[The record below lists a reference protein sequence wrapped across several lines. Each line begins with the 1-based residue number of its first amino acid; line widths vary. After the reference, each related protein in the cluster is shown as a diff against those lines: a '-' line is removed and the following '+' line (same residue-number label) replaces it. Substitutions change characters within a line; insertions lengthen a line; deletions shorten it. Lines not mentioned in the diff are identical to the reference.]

1 MDKKFNIVD
10 LNERKLDLNRKIY
23 LQGEDDENVKI
34 NTHEIMKAREFLME
48 KSNLLEYKDRIN
60 LVTSYL
66 DQERQRDKSFNIFY
80 LIFTKAFDFVLTYDR
95 VDDLREAFVRYLN
108 MIYGYRNRKLRSS
121 SRGMVENEQLL
132 NNIKVQSLDVQSL
145 IFSKAQDKNR

>member
-1 MDKKFNIVD
+1 MDKKFNIID

-66 DQERQRDKSFNIFY
+66 EQERQRDKSFNIFY

>member
-1 MDKKFNIVD
+1 MDKKFNIID

-80 LIFTKAFDFVLTYDR
+80 LIFKKAFDFVLTYDR

>member
-1 MDKKFNIVD
+1 MDKKFNIID

-66 DQERQRDKSFNIFY
+66 DQERHRDKSFNIFY

-121 SRGMVENEQLL
+121 SREMVGNEQLL

>member
-1 MDKKFNIVD
+1 MDKKFNIID

-121 SRGMVENEQLL
+121 SREMVGNEQLL

>member
-1 MDKKFNIVD
+1 MDKKFNIID

>member
-1 MDKKFNIVD
+1 MDKKFNIID

-80 LIFTKAFDFVLTYDR
+80 LIFTKAFDFVLTYDQ

-121 SRGMVENEQLL
+121 SRGMVGNEQLL

>member
-1 MDKKFNIVD
+1 MDKKFNIID

-34 NTHEIMKAREFLME
+34 NTHEIMKAREFLIE

-80 LIFTKAFDFVLTYDR
+80 LIFTKAFDFVLTCDR

-121 SRGMVENEQLL
+121 PRGMVGNEQLL

>member
-1 MDKKFNIVD
+1 MDKKFNIID

-23 LQGEDDENVKI
+23 LQGEDDENAKT

-121 SRGMVENEQLL
+121 SRGIVGNEQLL

>member
-1 MDKKFNIVD
+1 MDKKFNIID

-121 SRGMVENEQLL
+121 SRGMVGNKQLL

>member
-1 MDKKFNIVD
+1 MDKKFNIID

-48 KSNLLEYKDRIN
+48 KSNLLEYKERIN

-121 SRGMVENEQLL
+121 SRGMVGNEQLL

>member
-1 MDKKFNIVD
+1 MDKKFNIID

-80 LIFTKAFDFVLTYDR
+80 LIFTKAFDFVLTCDR

-121 SRGMVENEQLL
+121 PRGMVGNEQLL

>member
-1 MDKKFNIVD
+1 MDKKFNIID

-66 DQERQRDKSFNIFY
+66 DQERQRELARMLSGHEDSQAAVRHAAE
-80 LIFTKAFDFVLTYDR
+80 LLQ
-95 VDDLREAFVRYLN
+95 EAV
-108 MIYGYRNRKLRSS
+108 MG
-121 SRGMVENEQLL
+121 
-132 NNIKVQSLDVQSL
+132 QSEP
-145 IFSKAQDKNR
+145 

>member
-1 MDKKFNIVD
+1 
-10 LNERKLDLNRKIY
+10 
-23 LQGEDDENVKI
+23 
-34 NTHEIMKAREFLME
+34 MKAREFLME